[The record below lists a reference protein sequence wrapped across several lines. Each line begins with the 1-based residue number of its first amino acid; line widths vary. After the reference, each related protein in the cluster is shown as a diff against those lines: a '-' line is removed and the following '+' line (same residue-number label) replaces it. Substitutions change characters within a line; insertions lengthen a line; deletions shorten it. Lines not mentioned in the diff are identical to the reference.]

1 MFRMTRKKTGRKGK
15 IMSFNIDEYNS
26 EFLKQTRN
34 ASDYVNRAIKEK
46 REREVNPVK
55 KLRSIIGE
63 IEIYQ
68 NEIKRLR
75 DERIKIEEI
84 LDKKEN

>member
-1 MFRMTRKKTGRKGK
+1 MSKKKSGKNPKG
-15 IMSFNIDEYNS
+15 MSFSISENNR
-26 EFLKQTRN
+26 EFLKQMKN
-34 ASDYVNRAIKEK
+34 ASEYVDRAIKEK
-46 REREVNPVK
+46 REREVNPVR

-63 IEIYQ
+63 IETYQ

-84 LDKKEN
+84 LDKTEK